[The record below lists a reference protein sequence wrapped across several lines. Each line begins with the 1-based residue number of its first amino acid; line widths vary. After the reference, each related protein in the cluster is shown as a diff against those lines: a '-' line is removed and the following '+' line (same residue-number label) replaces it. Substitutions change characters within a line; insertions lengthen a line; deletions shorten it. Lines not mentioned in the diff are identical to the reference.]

1 MLAQGTGPRTAR
13 GRARSGPGRR
23 RNAAGPLGAA
33 GTPHGPRPA
42 QAARTARRPAALT
55 VPTPHR
61 LGPAGPPDGAAAQRV
76 PRRGTAARAAPRA
89 GPRSGR
95 RPHSQLPQRFRRS
108 APLGAGRRKG
118 RSPSTKPGPAARG
131 REPRKRPRFSP
142 RRARPGRNALP
153 VPEPRPPPT
162 PDAPLR
168 PCPAP
173 PPPAGSGP
181 GTAPRTY
188 RRRRPRRSRAAR
200 CLPRPRSGL
209 SPLAW
214 RGGRARRARC
224 PSRCRS
230 RSGLGPASW
239 RPRAAAPMEPAAP
252 RRPLR
257 RGDVGASA
265 PAPPPYC
272 AQKRRGTNALR
283 GVRAVMLRAAAHS
296 EERGEGRGREWRW
309 TEMGIAMGT
318 GTGREMGI
326 GTETGMG
333 RGMETETGTG
343 VD

>member
-1 MLAQGTGPRTAR
+1 MLAQGAGPRTAR

-61 LGPAGPPDGAAAQRV
+61 VGPAGPPDGAAAQRV

-131 REPRKRPRFSP
+131 QEPRKRPRFSP

-200 CLPRPRSGL
+200 G
-209 SPLAW
+209 PLGACP
-214 RGGRARRARC
+214 GRAPGSARSHGAAAG
-224 PSRCRS
+224 PA
-230 RSGLGPASW
+230 GLGVRPGAARAPASAPPRGAPALPPRW
-239 RPRAAAPMEPAAP
+239 NRPPRAAPCAAAMWA
-252 RRPLR
+252 RPLR
-257 RGDVGASA
+257 PRRRTAPKSGA
-265 PAPPPYC
+265 
-272 AQKRRGTNALR
+272 AQTRC
-283 GVRAVMLRAAAHS
+283 GVCVP
-296 EERGEGRGREWRW
+296 
-309 TEMGIAMGT
+309 
-318 GTGREMGI
+318 
-326 GTETGMG
+326 
-333 RGMETETGTG
+333 
-343 VD
+343 

>member
-131 REPRKRPRFSP
+131 QEPRKRPRFSP

-153 VPEPRPPPT
+153 VPEPRPPPPPT
-162 PDAPLR
+162 HRCGPAPLR
-168 PCPAP
+168 RPPPGPGPAP
-173 PPPAGSGP
+173 RPAPTGGAAPAARGPLGACPGRAPGSARSHGAAAGPAGLGVRP
-181 GTAPRTY
+181 GAARAPASAPPRGAPALPP
-188 RRRRPRRSRAAR
+188 RWNRPPRAAPCAAAMWARPLRPRRRTAPKSGAAQTR
-200 CLPRPRSGL
+200 C
-209 SPLAW
+209 
-214 RGGRARRARC
+214 
-224 PSRCRS
+224 
-230 RSGLGPASW
+230 
-239 RPRAAAPMEPAAP
+239 
-252 RRPLR
+252 
-257 RGDVGASA
+257 
-265 PAPPPYC
+265 
-272 AQKRRGTNALR
+272 
-283 GVRAVMLRAAAHS
+283 GVCVP
-296 EERGEGRGREWRW
+296 
-309 TEMGIAMGT
+309 
-318 GTGREMGI
+318 
-326 GTETGMG
+326 
-333 RGMETETGTG
+333 
-343 VD
+343 